1 MRVTDMNDV
10 IFTVCCTVVAIELLS
25 FLVGDDSAFKTVCSL
40 AVVLLIISSFIA
52 VAEEVNLDVDL
63 KIEQDLLTNEM
74 YLSEAQGILRDQVDK
89 ALASSGVYNTKTE
102 IILSMDD
109 NNEVSVEVLKIGVKY
124 SADIERAGIV
134 AENMF
139 SGMVKTE
146 VYLTDD

>member
-1 MRVTDMNDV
+1 MNEI
-10 IFTVCCTVVAIELLS
+10 IFTACCTVAAIELLS
-25 FLVGDDSAFKTVCSL
+25 FLVGDDGAFKTVCSL

-52 VAEEVNLDVDL
+52 VAEEVNFDVDL
-63 KIEQDLLTNEM
+63 KIDQDLSTNEL
-74 YLSEAQGILRDQVDK
+74 YLSEAQGILRDQVDT
-89 ALASSGVYNTKTE
+89 ALASVGVYNSKTE

>member
-1 MRVTDMNDV
+1 MTDMNEI
-10 IFTVCCTVVAIELLS
+10 IFTACCTVAAIELLS
-25 FLVGDDSAFKTVCSL
+25 FLVGDDGAFKTVCSL

-63 KIEQDLLTNEM
+63 KIEQDLSTNEL
-74 YLSEAQGILRDQVDK
+74 YLSEAQGILRDQVDT
-89 ALASSGVYNTKTE
+89 ALASVGVYNSKTE

-109 NNEVSVEVLKIGVKY
+109 NNEVSVEVLKIGVNY
-124 SADIERAGIV
+124 STDIERAKIV

-146 VYLTDD
+146 VYLADG

>member
-1 MRVTDMNDV
+1 MTDMNEI
-10 IFTVCCTVVAIELLS
+10 IFTACCTVAAIELLS
-25 FLVGDDSAFKTVCSL
+25 FLVGDDGAFKTVCSL

>member
-1 MRVTDMNDV
+1 MNEI
-10 IFTVCCTVVAIELLS
+10 IFTACCTVAAIELLS
-25 FLVGDDSAFKTVCSL
+25 FLVGDDGAFKTVCSL

-63 KIEQDLLTNEM
+63 KIDQDLSTNEL
-74 YLSEAQGILRDQVDK
+74 YLSEAQGILRDQVDT
-89 ALASSGVYNTKTE
+89 ALASVGVYNSKTE

-109 NNEVSVEVLKIGVKY
+109 NNEVSVEVLKIGVNY
-124 SADIERAGIV
+124 STDIERAKIV

>member
-25 FLVGDDSAFKTVCSL
+25 FLVGDDRAFKTVCSL
-40 AVVLLIISSFIA
+40 AVVLLIISSFVA
-52 VAEEVNLDVDL
+52 VAEEVNFDVDL
-63 KIEQDLLTNEM
+63 KIDQDLSTNEL

-89 ALASSGVYNTKTE
+89 ALASVGVYDSKTE

-109 NNEVSVEVLKIGVKY
+109 NNDVSVEVLKIGVKY

-134 AENMF
+134 AGNMF

-146 VYLTDD
+146 VYLTDG

>member
-52 VAEEVNLDVDL
+52 VAEEVSFDVDL
-63 KIEQDLLTNEM
+63 KIDQDLSTNEL
-74 YLSEAQGILRDQVDK
+74 YLSETQRILKQQVDT
-89 ALASSGVYNTKTE
+89 ALASVGVYDSKTE

-109 NNEVSVEVLKIGVKY
+109 NNEVTVEVLKIGVKY

-134 AENMF
+134 AGNMF

-146 VYLTDD
+146 VYLADG

>member
-1 MRVTDMNDV
+1 MNEI
-10 IFTVCCTVVAIELLS
+10 IFTACCTVAAIELLS
-25 FLVGDDSAFKTVCSL
+25 FLVGDDGAFKTVCSL

-52 VAEEVNLDVDL
+52 VAEEVNFDVDL
-63 KIEQDLLTNEM
+63 KIDQDLSTNEL
-74 YLSEAQGILRDQVDK
+74 YLSEAQGILRDQVDT
-89 ALASSGVYNTKTE
+89 ALASVGVYNSKTE

-109 NNEVSVEVLKIGVKY
+109 NNEVSVEVLKIGVNY
-124 SADIERAGIV
+124 STDIERAKIV

>member
-1 MRVTDMNDV
+1 MTDMNDV

-40 AVVLLIISSFIA
+40 TVVLLIVSSFIL
-52 VAEEVNLDVDL
+52 VAEELKFDIDLNTENDLSVNELYISETQSIL
-63 KIEQDLLTNEM
+63 KQ
-74 YLSEAQGILRDQVDK
+74 QVDT
-89 ALASSGVYNTKTE
+89 ALASVGVYDSKTE

-109 NNEVSVEVLKIGVKY
+109 NNDVSVNVLKIGVKY
-124 SADIERAGIV
+124 SADIERVGII

-146 VYLTDD
+146 VYLADG